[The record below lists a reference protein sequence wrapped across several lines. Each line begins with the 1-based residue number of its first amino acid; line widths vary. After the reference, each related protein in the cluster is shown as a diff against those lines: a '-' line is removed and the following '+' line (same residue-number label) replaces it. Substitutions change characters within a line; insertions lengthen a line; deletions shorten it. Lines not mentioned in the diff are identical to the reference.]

1 MRELSQARLCMIM
14 CSATSAA
21 WNLKWCA
28 WCILHLNGGA
38 AVQPRSEIKYG
49 YCQMWHNN
57 RLKIDWTRYCACGYI
72 LHTNRSGIP
81 STLFCCALSS
91 HQLHIMELQVDQT
104 SEAIEAQPQAA
115 APKQSRR
122 ALKLGKGRSHYN
134 TQSLFEHVCFAANI
148 RNSKRIGVV
157 LGTALNL
164 ATGKY
169 MDSLL
174 LGYKICLA
182 IEVSPW
188 FRYISFVW
196 YYVFHFADEE
206 SRWLIDYRW
215 RCGKFSLM
223 FYSQGFWLWHP
234 SVAKQVQ
241 TRIETVLIWGDNTAK
256 ASCKSWFHHRAC
268 GCSERSDALTC
279 EMPFR
284 CFPDGMPARTM
295 GTVGLCWGQ
304 CPVDCSQKLACN

>member
-1 MRELSQARLCMIM
+1 MHVATYCIPTGAASQALSFVARFHHISFTSWNFRWTKPVKRLR
-14 CSATSAA
+14 
-21 WNLKWCA
+21 
-28 WCILHLNGGA
+28 
-38 AVQPRSEIKYG
+38 RS
-49 YCQMWHNN
+49 
-57 RLKIDWTRYCACGYI
+57 RR
-72 LHTNRSGIP
+72 
-81 STLFCCALSS
+81 
-91 HQLHIMELQVDQT
+91 
-104 SEAIEAQPQAA
+104 PQR
-115 APKQSRR
+115 QSRAAELWNWEKGEATTIPR
-122 ALKLGKGRSHYN
+122 AYLNMFSHFRSQH
-134 TQSLFEHVCFAANI
+134 TKFI
-148 RNSKRIGVV
+148 TNSKRIGVV

-196 YYVFHFADEE
+196 YYVSFHFADEE

-234 SVAKQVQ
+234 SAAKQVQ